1 MFLLFDFFDFPDQT
15 KFFMKTKLI
24 LILISLIYACSI
36 TNKGKTISIIDNWDS
51 RAQDNIES
59 HKDKEV
65 KISRMHM
72 RDREGKFYV
81 AFMYRI
87 DNNKLRAYP
96 YFISANE
103 DYDKAIYKW
112 INDTT
117 LTCKLFNSSKNLS
130 EAFKMTGNGS
140 RLQLSKE

>member
-1 MFLLFDFFDFPDQT
+1 MN
-15 KFFMKTKLI
+15 TKLI
-24 LILISLIYACSI
+24 LILICLIYACS
-36 TNKGKTISIIDNWDS
+36 TTSKERTISIIDNWDS

-65 KISRMHM
+65 KISRMRT
-72 RDREGKFYV
+72 RDKEGKFYV

-87 DNNKLRAYP
+87 DNNKLRPYP

-117 LTCKLFNSSKNLS
+117 LTFKLLNSSKKLS
-130 EAFKMTGNGS
+130 EGFKMTGNGS

>member
-1 MFLLFDFFDFPDQT
+1 
-15 KFFMKTKLI
+15 MKTKLI
-24 LILISLIYACSI
+24 LILISLIYSCS
-36 TNKGKTISIIDNWDS
+36 TTTKEKTISIIDNWDS

-72 RDREGKFYV
+72 RDKEGKFYV

-103 DYDKAIYKW
+103 DYDKATYK
-112 INDTT
+112 
-117 LTCKLFNSSKNLS
+117 
-130 EAFKMTGNGS
+130 
-140 RLQLSKE
+140 

>member
-1 MFLLFDFFDFPDQT
+1 MKPIERCFCYSNFFDFLDQT
-15 KFFMKTKLI
+15 EFIMKTKLI
-24 LILISLIYACSI
+24 LILILISLIYSCS
-36 TNKGKTISIIDNWDS
+36 TTTKEKTIFIIDNWDS

-72 RDREGKFYV
+72 RDKEGKFYV

-103 DYDKAIYKW
+103 DYDKATYKW

-117 LTCKLFNSSKNLS
+117 LTFKL
-130 EAFKMTGNGS
+130 
-140 RLQLSKE
+140 

>member
-1 MFLLFDFFDFPDQT
+1 
-15 KFFMKTKLI
+15 MKTKLI
-24 LILISLIYACSI
+24 LILISLIYACS
-36 TNKGKTISIIDNWDS
+36 TTTKEKTISIIDNWDS

-65 KISRMHM
+65 KISRMHI
-72 RDREGKFYV
+72 RDKEGKFYV

-87 DNNKLRAYP
+87 DNNKLRVYP
-96 YFISANE
+96 YFISAKE
-103 DYDKAIYKW
+103 DYDKATYKW

-117 LTCKLFNSSKNLS
+117 LTFKLLNSSKKLS
-130 EAFKMTGNGS
+130 EAFIMTGNGS

>member
-1 MFLLFDFFDFPDQT
+1 
-15 KFFMKTKLI
+15 MKTKLI
-24 LILISLIYACSI
+24 LILLSLICACS
-36 TNKGKTISIIDNWDS
+36 TTTKEKTISIIDNWDS

-65 KISRMHM
+65 KISRMHI
-72 RDREGKFYV
+72 RDKEGKFYV

-103 DYDKAIYKW
+103 DYDKATYKW

-117 LTCKLFNSSKNLS
+117 LTFKLLNSSKKLS
-130 EAFKMTGNGS
+130 EGFKMTGNGS

>member
-1 MFLLFDFFDFPDQT
+1 
-15 KFFMKTKLI
+15 MKTKLI
-24 LILISLIYACSI
+24 LILISLIYACS
-36 TNKGKTISIIDNWDS
+36 TTTKEKTLSVIDNWDS

-72 RDREGKFYV
+72 RDKEGKFYV

-96 YFISANE
+96 YNISANE
-103 DYDKAIYKW
+103 DYDKATYKW

-117 LTCKLFNSSKNLS
+117 LTFKLFNSSKKLS